1 MKQKTLVLA
10 AVGVVAGL
18 AGGLLCSQRAFAAVQ
33 TCTWTGTAGD
43 NKFST
48 ATNWSNCGGATP
60 LAGDIVRFD
69 ARPTGDK
76 SLTNDLAV
84 KLGGLLVTPTAYAAG
99 NGNYTV
105 NTLAFGPGALLKVES
120 TTTCDGA
127 VQIMVGGLSGDGD
140 VTIENNAVYLGT
152 MTGSASV
159 NIAGILRMA
168 GVSPIS
174 PVASGSSAASIVA
187 GFVAPY
193 RPATCGMGGGS
204 SSGAL
209 DVMPGMTYG
218 SLTVENGAMAYLKD
232 MTKPVILGGGSGT
245 GNPVLWFL
253 PDVDESYNPVTTT
266 RSWSGPVTLLSSAS
280 VYVGSMTTVTYTGAI
295 TGSDK
300 TLTKDLTSGGV
311 LTFSPSSN
319 TTATPS
325 GTQVN
330 PVKTTTITD
339 KTSQDLSIVANET
352 AVFDGGQRGG
362 VSVMYG
368 GLVKGSGTMDRL
380 WVDVGGRVAPGMS
393 PGCISAGT
401 ISMSGTYSF
410 ELGGTDPC
418 TGYDQ
423 LLVTGTSPSSLY
435 INTTTAV
442 LETARYNSYTPK
454 KGQVFVII
462 NQAGTQAV
470 TGTFK
475 DLPEGA
481 TFTQNGIVF
490 KISYIGGDG
499 NDVTLTVQNTPTVPN
514 TGFSLVTAH
523 PVMTLIATVA
533 AALGLVVIA
542 RRTQQK
548 HHR

>member
-1 MKQKTLVLA
+1 MKQKTLMLA
-10 AVGVVAGL
+10 AFGVVSGL
-18 AGGLLCSQRAFAAVQ
+18 VGGLLYSQQAFAAVQ
-33 TCTWTGTAGD
+33 TCTWTGAGGD
-43 NKFST
+43 GKFST
-48 ATNWSNCGGATP
+48 VSNWSGCGGAAP
-60 LAGDIVRFD
+60 LAGDIIRFD

-84 KLGGLLVTPTAYAAG
+84 KFGGLLVAPTAYVSG

-120 TTTCDGA
+120 TTTCDTP

-140 VTIENNAVYLGT
+140 LTIENEAVYLGT
-152 MTGSASV
+152 MTGSSPV

-168 GVSPIS
+168 RTSMAS
-174 PVASGSSAASIVA
+174 PVAAGSSAASIVA

-193 RPATCGMGGGS
+193 RSDTCGMGGGG
-204 SSGAL
+204 GAGAP

-218 SLTVENGAMAYLKD
+218 SLTVENGAAAYLKD

-245 GNPVLWFL
+245 GNPVLLFF

-266 RSWSGPVTLLSSAS
+266 RSWSGPVTLLSNAT
-280 VYVGSMTTVTYTGAI
+280 VYVGDMTTVVYTGAI
-295 TGSDK
+295 TGSGK
-300 TLTKDLTSGGV
+300 TLTKDLTSGGI

-330 PVKTTTITD
+330 PLKTTTITD
-339 KTSQDLSIVANET
+339 KNSQALSVVANET
-352 AVFDGGQRGG
+352 AIFDGGQRGG
-362 VSVMYG
+362 VSVMHG
-368 GLVKGSGTMDRL
+368 GLLKGNGTMDHL

-393 PGCISAGT
+393 PGCITAGT
-401 ISMSGTYSF
+401 ISISGTYSF

-423 LLVTGTSPSSLY
+423 LVVTGTAPSSLY
-435 INTTTAV
+435 INVPTAV
-442 LETARYNSYTPK
+442 LETSRYNGYTPK

-470 TGTFK
+470 SGTFK

-481 TFTQNGIVF
+481 TFTQNGVVF
-490 KISYIGGDG
+490 KISYVGGDG
-499 NDVTLTVQNTPTVPN
+499 NDVTLTVQNTPTAPN

-523 PVMTLIATVA
+523 PVMTLIATAVA
-533 AALGLVVIA
+533 VLGLVIIA

-548 HHR
+548 R